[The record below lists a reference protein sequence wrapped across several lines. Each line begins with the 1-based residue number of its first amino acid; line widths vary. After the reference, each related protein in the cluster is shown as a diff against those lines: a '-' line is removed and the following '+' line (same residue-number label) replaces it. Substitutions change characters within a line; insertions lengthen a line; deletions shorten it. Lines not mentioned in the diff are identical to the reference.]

1 VVIEASKG
9 ALDGIAPGHKRLRP
23 FRREFKYHLL
33 VAPAMLLSAMVVL
46 VPGVLTAVAAFTDWN
61 GISLHPRWVGFA
73 NFTDILSDPV
83 FKTALTDNL
92 KWALMFA
99 TIPVAVA
106 LGAALLLLHRPKTRT
121 MFQIIFLIPYVL
133 AAITNAILW
142 LNIIYNPVTGL
153 WGYLESHGIVGPSP
167 LSDVGS
173 ALYAVAGVDMWH
185 FWGFL
190 TVIYLAALRQTPPD
204 QLEAAVVEGA
214 SGRQLFRYVYLPSI
228 GPTLML
234 MFVMITIFSFLSFD
248 YIYLLTGGGPAHAS
262 EVLSTYAYTFAFSS
276 YEFGKAAA
284 VGLIMSFFGLVCSV
298 FYVLLS
304 RREFSA

>member
-1 VVIEASKG
+1 MVIEASEE
-9 ALDGIAPGHKRLRP
+9 ALSGTVGGVKRPRL

-33 VAPAMLLSAMVVL
+33 VAPAVLLSAMVVL
-46 VPGVLTAVAAFTDWN
+46 VPGILTAVAAFTDWN
-61 GISLHPRWVGFA
+61 GISLNPNWIGFA

-83 FKTALTDNL
+83 FQTALEDNL

-106 LGAALLLLHRPKTRT
+106 LAAAFLLLHRPKTRT
-121 MFQIIFLIPYVL
+121 LFQVVFLIPYVL

-153 WGYLESHGIVGPSP
+153 WGYLETHGIVGASP
-167 LSDVGS
+167 LSDVNS
-173 ALYAVAGVDMWH
+173 ALYAVAAVDMWH

-214 SGRQLFRYVYLPSI
+214 NGRQLFRHVYLPNL

-234 MFVMITIFSFLSFD
+234 MFVMIMIFSFLSFD

-284 VGLIMSFFGLVCSV
+284 VGIIMSVFGLVCAV
-298 FYVLLS
+298 FYVFLS
-304 RREFSA
+304 RRELAA